1 MDAQRIDS
9 LPNLPARPIDGHK
22 GTFGS
27 VGIVGGCAR
36 VANEDTL
43 DDRPED
49 GPKNAWPA
57 VMLGAPALAAMGAIR
72 AGCGLVKIA
81 APTPII
87 EAVLTLAPF
96 ATGFG
101 IEVDE
106 HRAMIPSQA
115 AAITDELVRTTNAL
129 IVGPGLASGPEI
141 DRLMAR
147 LITQEYTPIVV
158 DADALNALSRIPD
171 FAPDVRATMILTP
184 HPGEAR
190 RLMDALNLKG
200 NPDGNNSERARACI
214 ALAQRIGCIVVLKGR
229 GTVVSDGH
237 RVWTCSC
244 GHPAMGVGGTGDV
257 LSGVIG
263 SLIAQTRANPAAH
276 QAIDLFTA
284 SAIGVQAHA
293 MAGERWADEHHASGG
308 MIASELADECV
319 AAIESLRAKG

>member
-1 MDAQRIDS
+1 
-9 LPNLPARPIDGHK
+9 
-22 GTFGS
+22 
-27 VGIVGGCAR
+27 
-36 VANEDTL
+36 
-43 DDRPED
+43 
-49 GPKNAWPA
+49 
-57 VMLGAPALAAMGAIR
+57 MLGAPALAAIGAIR

-106 HRAMIPSQA
+106 QRALIPSQA
-115 AAITDELVRTTNAL
+115 AAITDELVRTAQAL
-129 IVGPGLASGPEI
+129 VVGPGLGGGPEI

-147 LITQEYTPIVV
+147 LITQEDTPMVV

-190 RLMDALNLKG
+190 KLMDTLKLQG
-200 NPDGNNSERARACI
+200 NPGGNDSERAKTCI
-214 ALAQRIGCIVVLKGR
+214 AIAQRIGCIVVLKGR
-229 GTVVSDGH
+229 GTVVSDGR

-244 GHPAMGVGGTGDV
+244 GHSAMGVGGTGDV

-308 MIASELADECV
+308 MIASELADECAPV
-319 AAIESLRAKG
+319 IESLRSSE

>member
-1 MDAQRIDS
+1 MNAQRIDT
-9 LPNLPARPIDGHK
+9 LPDLPPRPLDGHK

-36 VANEDTL
+36 VAHEEP
-43 DDRPED
+43 PED
-49 GPKNAWPA
+49 ALPA

-87 EAVLTLAPF
+87 ESVLTLAPF
-96 ATGFG
+96 AMGFG

-115 AAITDELVRTTNAL
+115 AAVTDELVRTTNAL
-129 IVGPGLASGPEI
+129 VVGPGLGSGPEI

-147 LITQEYTPIVV
+147 LITQEDTPMIV

-171 FAPDVRATMILTP
+171 FARDVRSTMILTP
-184 HPGEAR
+184 HPGEAH
-190 RLMDALNLKG
+190 RLMDVLKVQG
-200 NPDGNNSERARACI
+200 NPSGNESERAKACI

-237 RVWTCSC
+237 RVWTCRH
-244 GHPAMGVGGTGDV
+244 GHPSMGVGGTGDV

-263 SLIAQTRANPAAH
+263 SLIAQTRANAADH
-276 QAIDLFTA
+276 KAIDLFTA
-284 SAIGVQAHA
+284 CAIGVQAHA
-293 MAGERWADEHHASGG
+293 MAGERWAQGRHATGG

-319 AAIESLRAKG
+319 PAIESIRAKS

>member
-9 LPNLPARPIDGHK
+9 LPILPARPLDGHK

-36 VANEDTL
+36 VQMDDTP
-43 DDRPED
+43 DDHT
-49 GPKNAWPA
+49 PA

-81 APTPII
+81 VPTPIM

-106 HRAMIPSQA
+106 QRAMIPSQA
-115 AAITDELVRTTNAL
+115 AAITNELVRTTQAL
-129 IVGPGLASGPEI
+129 IVGPGLGSGPEI

-147 LITQEYTPIVV
+147 LITQEDTPMVV
-158 DADALNALSRIPD
+158 DADALNALSRIPA
-171 FAPDVRATMILTP
+171 FAGDVRATMILTP

-190 RLMDALNLKG
+190 RLMDALKLHG
-200 NPDGNNSERARACI
+200 NPDGDDHQRAKACI

-263 SLIAQTRANPAAH
+263 SLVAQTRANPATH

-284 SAIGVQAHA
+284 STIGVQAHA
-293 MAGERWADEHHASGG
+293 MAGERWADQHHASGG

-319 AAIESLRAKG
+319 GAIESLRAKG